1 LFGLKEGLQP
11 HSCDYINPPI
21 LDELEQMAE
30 QLYMAGRVC
39 NIINVCNFIELLG
52 EEVEDSTED
61 LIEHVAELYTEPDCN
76 TETDEDKSEQ
86 PQIKLNKALQ
96 ALQKLHLYKEQ

>member
-1 LFGLKEGLQP
+1 
-11 HSCDYINPPI
+11 
-21 LDELEQMAE
+21 MVE
-30 QLYMAGRVC
+30 QLHIVGRVC

-52 EEVEDSTED
+52 EEVEDLTKD
-61 LIEHVAELYTEPDCN
+61 LIKHVVELYTEPDCN
-76 TETDEDKSEQ
+76 AETDEDKSEQ